1 MSYTYCRC
9 YRGFYSEK
17 AATSMVMLHIK
28 QSKTD
33 TLQESAQVVFG
44 LTGKEVCHL
53 MMLKS
58 AQGRELIKY

>member
-1 MSYTYCRC
+1 
-9 YRGFYSEK
+9 
-17 AATSMVMLHIK
+17 MVMLHIK